1 VIHQYCLYSDPYILG
16 RTEYLDKMGDLIG
29 SFNWKYNPDTK
40 EVLSARDEEIP
51 ESEQEDI
58 RSFAHKRW
66 VINRLDTLFEE

>member
-1 VIHQYCLYSDPYILG
+1 
-16 RTEYLDKMGDLIG
+16 MGDLIG